1 MNDRNHGNGQQRT
14 TDIGKFRG
22 FLWAF
27 CSDSGATPG
36 LTCSDDGQT
45 MIAEPSRAEPSRAEP
60 SRAEPSRAEP
70 SRAEPSRAEPSRP
83 VCIFM
88 ASSPRAFSLSI

>member
-14 TDIGKFRG
+14 TDIGKFRE
-22 FLWAF
+22 FPWAS
-27 CSDSGATPG
+27 CTDSGATPG
-36 LTCSDDGQT
+36 LTWSDDGQT

-70 SRAEPSRAEPSRP
+70 PCLYFHGFVA
-83 VCIFM
+83 
-88 ASSPRAFSLSI
+88 